1 MGVIERFRIHVTSS
15 DESTAC
21 PFFMDNGTTFC
32 YITVNNL
39 YFVGVTRR
47 NANAMMIVTFLYK
60 LAGVL
65 KSYFE
70 SVEEE
75 AIKDNFSITYE
86 LLDEV
91 MDHGY
96 PQITD
101 SSILHEY
108 IKSEAQKLTVDKV
121 QTSSAV
127 TNLVSWRREGIK
139 YPKNEVFLDVIE
151 KVNLLVSSSG
161 SVVRSEILGTLKMK
175 SLLSGMPELRL
186 GLNDRAL
193 LDAVNKERSQRP
205 GSARPVSFRPVDL
218 DDVRFHQC
226 VRLARFDADRTISF
240 IPPDGEFEL
249 MSYRMAA
256 QHIKPLISVEA
267 VITNH
272 TESKLEFAVKLKS
285 QFKVRSVAN
294 SVEILVPLP
303 PDVQRP
309 QLKTSMGMGAARY
322 HPDKDAIVWTI
333 PQLEALKEGLMTA
346 SFSLPSVA
354 SEQRDHF
361 KRKPVSVKFEI
372 PYFVVSGLTVRY
384 LRITEKSGYSAMP
397 WVRHIT
403 QNGDY
408 EFRLIDNSNNK
419 NVAGASA

>member
-1 MGVIERFRIHVTSS
+1 MLIL
-15 DESTAC
+15 A
-21 PFFMDNGTTFC
+21 
-32 YITVNNL
+32 
-39 YFVGVTRR
+39 
-47 NANAMMIVTFLYK
+47 FLYK
-60 LAGVL
+60 LVSVL
-65 KSYFE
+65 KSYFNE
-70 SVEEE
+70 VEEE
-75 AIKDNFSITYE
+75 SIKDNFSITYE

-91 MDHGY
+91 LDHGY
-96 PQITD
+96 PQITE

-108 IKSEAQKLTVDKV
+108 IKNEAQKLTVDKV
-121 QTSSAV
+121 LPSSAV

-151 KVNLLVSSSG
+151 KVNLILAANG
-161 SVVRSEILGTLKMK
+161 TVVRSEILGTLKMK

-193 LDAVNKERSQRP
+193 LDAVNKERAQRP
-205 GSARPVSFRPVDL
+205 GSAKPVSFRPVDL
-218 DDVRFHQC
+218 EDVRFHQC

-249 MSYRMAA
+249 MSYRMSA
-256 QHIKPLISVEA
+256 QHIKPLIAVEA
-267 VITNH
+267 TVTNH
-272 TESKLEFAVKLKS
+272 TESKLEFTVKAKS

-294 SVEILVPLP
+294 GVEILIPVP

-309 QLKTSMGMGAARY
+309 NFRVSLGSAKY
-322 HPDKDAIVWTI
+322 HPDKEGIVWSI
-333 PQLEALKEGLMTA
+333 SQFEAMKEAMMTA

-354 SEQRDHF
+354 ADQRDHF
-361 KRKPVSVKFEI
+361 KRRPVQVKFEI

-384 LRITEKSGYSAMP
+384 LRITEKSGYAAMP

-408 EFRLIDNSNNK
+408 EIRMTDNSNK
-419 NVAGASA
+419 NQD